1 MQRVQCYLP
10 GASVNVFA
18 ILKAAAQQPAL
29 SQCLGP
35 TLSHGAE
42 LIFTSKHVS
51 LTEPFWMKLP
61 EMDLAKCRGRVDW
74 LARGISSKQ
83 TAVSAGG
90 CSCEFG
96 CRVGRDLV
104 GGGELI

>member
-18 ILKAAAQQPAL
+18 IPKAAAQQPAL

-35 TLSHGAE
+35 TLSRGAE

-51 LTEPFWMKLP
+51 LTEPF
-61 EMDLAKCRGRVDW
+61 
-74 LARGISSKQ
+74 
-83 TAVSAGG
+83 
-90 CSCEFG
+90 
-96 CRVGRDLV
+96 
-104 GGGELI
+104 